1 MKMKL
6 FKILLKSH
14 FFYIFLVF
22 CELTYILYKKI
33 KLFNIFLKLAQK
45 SVFIR
50 ENSKCIKKN
59 QIQIYLHV
67 IKHIILLII
76 NYLIQ
81 TYY

>member
-22 CELTYILYKKI
+22 CELTYFLYKKI

>member
-45 SVFIR
+45 SVFLR
-50 ENSKCIKKN
+50 ENSKCLKKN
-59 QIQIYLHV
+59 QI
-67 IKHIILLII
+67 
-76 NYLIQ
+76 
-81 TYY
+81 